1 MNSTFK
7 VVFNK
12 ARGALMVVN
21 EVTSSVQAKGTKTVV
36 AAAVATMI
44 AGVAGTAMAE
54 EVAEPSEPAAKTT
67 IVINNATTQ
76 DDLTKYA
83 AMDFDGYVS
92 SNASGHL
99 GGAVLINDG
108 EQVTFHDGV
117 KFTNNTSEQSGGAI
131 EVQAGTVNLNDAV
144 ITGNKA
150 DTWGGAIRM
159 AGAST
164 VNLTV
169 TKDTEYSGNKANAN
183 GKLSYTDAG
192 DFVHMNGSIDGTV
205 KLNLKTEKDAT
216 MTIADSITSVGSN
229 NQINVDGNV
238 HVKGSMESYTGDIKV
253 NSGKFTLDG
262 GFGSRDLYTEG
273 NRSSNSFS
281 TAALTV
287 GKSGEATLGDLR
299 ITRTARIKK
308 DEDGNLTGEKEGTKL
323 VNNGG
328 KLKVNSITVTS
339 EHYANAEKKFDWTSH
354 GWGALE
360 NTADGET
367 TVKEDITVE
376 AGAKFEMTGDVT
388 VGRINTAAKVDLE
401 GDENDLEAGLLTH
414 TGGKLTLNNGKSV
427 NAGKLSVK
435 NLELTAGSYLETTS
449 NFDNTKDSFF
459 EAESIYVGEGATL
472 AFTDFNSVV
481 PTASAA
487 KEGEQKPVNNQV
499 QLKSH
504 LELDGG
510 SLNGLKNLMV
520 GDSEDKSS
528 LLVADGNYAFD
539 NLTLAKGQSKD
550 VLTVEGG
557 SLTVKALSTEAKVA
571 QTLGTVTVTD
581 ISNLNK

>member
-54 EVAEPSEPAAKTT
+54 EPSEPAAKTT
-67 IVINNATTQ
+67 IVINSQTSAEAIK
-76 DDLTKYA
+76 KYT

-92 SNASGHL
+92 SSASGHL
-99 GGAVLINDG
+99 GGAVLIDG
-108 EQVTFHDGV
+108 GQVAFHDGV
-117 KFTNNTSEQSGGAI
+117 KFTNNTSEKSGGAI
-131 EVQAGTVNLNDAV
+131 EVQAGTVTLKNAV

-159 AGAST
+159 AGNST

-169 TKDTEYSGNKANAN
+169 TKDTVYSGNKANAN
-183 GKLSYTDAG
+183 GKLGYPDAG
-192 DFVHMNGSIDGTV
+192 DFVYMNGADNGQTTA
-205 KLNLKTEKDAT
+205 LNLKADNKAT
-216 MTIADSITSVGSN
+216 LTVADSIASAGSN
-229 NQINVDGNV
+229 NEITTKGNINVT
-238 HVKGSMESYTGDIKV
+238 GSMEAYTGDISVETGTFK
-253 NSGKFTLDG
+253 LAG
-262 GFGSRDLYTEG
+262 GFGSYDLWTT
-273 NRSSNSFS
+273 SNGAKKNSNAVAKL
-281 TAALTV
+281 TVKEKAAAELGALT
-287 GKSGEATLGDLR
+287 
-299 ITRTARIKK
+299 ITRTSQNSDKK
-308 DEDGNLTGEKEGTKL
+308 SIAGTEL
-323 VNNGG
+323 VVEQGG
-328 KLKVNSITVTS
+328 KLTVESITVTS
-339 EHYANAEKKFDWTSH
+339 QQYVNKDKKLDWTSH
-354 GWGALE
+354 GWGKLE
-360 NTADGET
+360 NKGGEA
-367 TVKEDITVE
+367 TVKDHITVE
-376 AGAKFEMTGDVT
+376 AGGKFEMTGDVT
-388 VGRINTAAKVDLE
+388 VGRINVAAKTGKLA
-401 GDENDLEAGLLTH
+401 AGIL
-414 TGGKLTLNNGKSV
+414 TGGDLTLNNGKSV

-449 NFDNTKDSFF
+449 NFNNTKDSFF

-487 KEGEQKPVNNQV
+487 KEGEQKPVHNQV
-499 QLKSH
+499 QLKSD

-550 VLTVEGG
+550 KDVLTVEGG

-581 ISNLNK
+581 KLTLKDKSK